1 MPRTKIFRDKYAAED
16 FVKALNIGL
25 VRSGLKGYQAA
36 EKIGITAAT
45 LCNRR
50 NDPGGFRFTELRSLY
65 RAGVLT
71 EQDIMIYL
79 KGGKT

>member
-16 FVKALNIGL
+16 FVRAMNVGMARVGI
-25 VRSGLKGYQAA
+25 KGYQAA
-36 EKIGITAAT
+36 EKMGITAAT

-50 NDPGGFRFTELRSLY
+50 SDPGGFRFSELRDLY

-71 EQDIMIYL
+71 EEDILNYIRA
-79 KGGKT
+79 TI